1 MDTVVDRNRSL
12 ANLLSLASPN
22 ELAGFADVLT
32 DGGKGRVSISSDFV
46 KRVENHKTSG
56 NLRSMAEELAAEFLL
71 FGGNSFANKWR
82 DKPLDYREVLS
93 DVAQKIGH
101 KPTTGD
107 DLFALEQAVV
117 KAEQKKAPSETADSS
132 LLSTETLSNV
142 GKKIAASGSSLAG
155 YAFSGSVSGAIKFV
169 GTRAVSAIALPVAIG
184 TTAVYVANEAA
195 GPAFRVTK
203 PAVLKIAAIRRRLI
217 DQDISAMRRELE
229 KCL

>member
-1 MDTVVDRNRSL
+1 MNTVVDRNRSL
-12 ANLLSLASPN
+12 TDLLSRASPN

-32 DGGKGRVSISSDFV
+32 DEGKGRVSVSSNFV
-46 KRVENHKTSG
+46 KKVENHKASG
-56 NLRSMAEELAAEFLL
+56 NLRAMANELAAELLL

-93 DVAQKIGH
+93 DVAQKVGH
-101 KPTTGD
+101 KSLPGD
-107 DLFALEQAVV
+107 DLYSLEQAVV
-117 KAEQKKAPSETADSS
+117 RAEQKNTSSETTDSS
-132 LLSTETLSNV
+132 LLSSETLSNV

-155 YAFSGSVSGAIKFV
+155 YAFSGSVSGALKFV
-169 GTRAVSAIALPVAIG
+169 GTRAVSAVALPVAIG
-184 TTAVYVANEAA
+184 TTAAYVANEAA

-203 PAVLKIAAIRRRLI
+203 PAILRIAAIRRRLM